1 MAKKKKEKVQEEVQQ
16 APATP
21 TQVTEQELNALRA
34 VKLDMT
40 KLITELGNIGLAE
53 INLEKRRDNAE
64 AFLEQLQAN
73 EANLIKALQEKYGV
87 VNIDLETGNLLR

>member
-1 MAKKKKEKVQEEVQQ
+1 MAKKKKEEVQEEVQQ

-34 VKLDMT
+34 VKIDMT
-40 KLITELGNIGLAE
+40 NLITELGNIGLAE

-73 EANLIKALQEKYGV
+73 EASLIKALQEKYGV

>member
-1 MAKKKKEKVQEEVQQ
+1 MAKKKKEEVQEEVQQ
-16 APATP
+16 APTTP

-34 VKLDMT
+34 VKIDMT

-73 EANLIKALQEKYGV
+73 EVNLIKALQEKYGV